1 MGVSP
6 FLYLHLCLSVRDIDL
21 SKHAVLRAAWRTT
34 HTNTHTNFSVPDNQQ
49 HQTGHQ
55 GQVQYDV
62 NVFHH
67 SLAEEGVIVFP
78 QRCHGYTVSTGR
90 ISTVKH

>member
-1 MGVSP
+1 M
-6 FLYLHLCLSVRDIDL
+6 DIDL
-21 SKHAVLRAAWRTT
+21 SRHAVQSSIENNT
-34 HTNTHTNFSVPDNQQ
+34 HIHTDTHTNFSVADNPQP
-49 HQTGHQ
+49 QTGHQ

-67 SLAEEGVIVFP
+67 SLAEEGVIVFL